1 MAIKNLQ
8 TGKIVV
14 GGFATMSEA
23 VDTIIDGM
31 PHDLYSYLV
40 SDDETGDDICIV
52 YNGVVWYPNNPQ
64 L

>member
-1 MAIKNLQ
+1 
-8 TGKIVV
+8 
-14 GGFATMSEA
+14 MSEA

-31 PHDLYSYLV
+31 PHDLYPYLV

-52 YNGVVWYPNNPQ
+52 YNGVVWYPNDPQ

>member
-1 MAIKNLQ
+1 MTIKNLQ

-31 PHDLYSYLV
+31 PHDLYPYLV

-52 YNGVVWYPNNPQ
+52 YNGVVWYPNDPQ